1 MVIDKPD
8 FEDIRHILEAMADAL
23 LDEQQDEVAQFI
35 LVSAYFCFY
44 FFCSKKLRGY
54 SAIYQFR
61 QMGSSR
67 EPLSTT
73 STADK
78 HSGS

>member
-44 FFCSKKLRGY
+44 FFLQQETSWVLCN
-54 SAIYQFR
+54 
-61 QMGSSR
+61 
-67 EPLSTT
+67 LSVQTNGIEQR
-73 STADK
+73 AFE
-78 HSGS
+78 HHLNCG